1 VSRSRSRSRSRG
13 RDPGNVS
20 GNDSITTPAA
30 TNLENTRRDDE
41 TKSADVRDGHEESGM
56 SASGRC

>member
-20 GNDSITTPAA
+20 GNDSITTPTA
-30 TNLENTRRDDE
+30 TNLENTRHDDK
-41 TKSADVRDGHEESGM
+41 TKSGDVRRGHEESGM
-56 SASGRC
+56 SASRR